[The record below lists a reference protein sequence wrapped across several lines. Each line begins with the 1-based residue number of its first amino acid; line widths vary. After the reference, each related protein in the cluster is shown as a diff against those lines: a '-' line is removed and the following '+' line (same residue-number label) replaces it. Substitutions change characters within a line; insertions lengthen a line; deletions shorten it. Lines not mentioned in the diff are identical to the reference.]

1 MKLALG
7 TTDSTV
13 LSNAVFLA
21 TAADIAY
28 CPEAEGQKRFKEELG
43 FPTSRLFSVGNTQA
57 YLAQN
62 DDFLILAF
70 RGSERP
76 TSLDGLQDWLLT
88 NANNFLVLPEGDLG
102 IDFAAA
108 GVGAR
113 FHRGFITA
121 LGSIW
126 PPVFADINKALQ
138 EKERPL
144 FVCGHS
150 LGGSLA
156 QLASWR
162 LQKNYVAVEQ
172 VYTFGGPMVGND
184 AAAAAF
190 DKEFAGKIFRFV
202 DDPDLVPRLP
212 TVSLVINAYRHS
224 QKEFLLGAAAAAA
237 ASGASFLSGLANT
250 AGDAWNDGVKEAIWK
265 QVNERLAAHDILN
278 YQKLIG
284 AKLKELA

>member
-1 MKLALG
+1 MKLQLE
-7 TTDSTV
+7 TTDAARFN
-13 LSNAVFLA
+13 NARFFA
-21 TAADIAY
+21 IAADIAY
-28 CPEAEGQKRFKEELG
+28 CPEAEGQQRYRDELG

-62 DDFLILAF
+62 DEFVVLAF

-76 TSLDGLQDWLLT
+76 TSIDGLQDWLLT
-88 NANNFLVLPEGDLG
+88 NANNFLILPEGDLG

-113 FHRGFITA
+113 FHRGFMTA
-121 LGSIW
+121 LGSVW
-126 PPVFADINKALQ
+126 PPLFEAVNKALE

-150 LGGSLA
+150 LGGALA
-156 QLASWR
+156 QLAAWR

-172 VYTFGGPMVGND
+172 VYTFGAPMVGND

-202 DDPDLVPRLP
+202 DNPDLVPRLP
-212 TVSLVINAYRHS
+212 TVSLVANSYRHCE
-224 QKEFLLGAAAAAA
+224 KEFLLGAVASAT
-237 ASGASFLSGLANT
+237 ASGLSFFSSLAST
-250 AGDAWNDGVKEAIWK
+250 AGNAWNDGVKETIWK
-265 QVNERLAAHDILN
+265 QVNERLSAHDILN

-284 AKLKELA
+284 DKLKELT

>member
-1 MKLALG
+1 MKLQLA
-7 TTDSTV
+7 TTDA
-13 LSNAVFLA
+13 AVFNNAGVLA

-28 CPEAEGQKRFKEELG
+28 CPEAVGCQRFKDELG
-43 FPTSRLFSVGNTQA
+43 FPTANLFSVGNTQA
-57 YLAQN
+57 YLAQS
-62 DDFLILAF
+62 DEFLILAF
-70 RGSERP
+70 RGSEKP
-76 TSLDGLQDWLLT
+76 TGLDGLQDWLLT
-88 NANNFLVLPEGDLG
+88 NANNFLILPEGDLG

-113 FHRGFITA
+113 FHRGFISA

-126 PPVFADINKALQ
+126 APVFAAVNKALE

-150 LGGSLA
+150 LGGALA

-172 VYTFGGPMVGND
+172 LYTFGAPMVGND

-202 DDPDLVPRLP
+202 DTPDLVPRLP
-212 TVSLVINAYRHS
+212 TVSLVANSYRHCE
-224 QKEFLLGAAAAAA
+224 KEFLLGAVAEA
-237 ASGASFLSGLANT
+237 ASGLGFFSGLASSL
-250 AGDAWNDGVKEAIWK
+250 GEAWNDGVKETIWK
-265 QVNERLAAHDILN
+265 QLNDRLSAHDILN
-278 YQKLIG
+278 YQKLVG
-284 AKLKELA
+284 DRLKQLG

>member
-1 MKLALG
+1 M
-7 TTDSTV
+7 
-13 LSNAVFLA
+13 
-21 TAADIAY
+21 
-28 CPEAEGQKRFKEELG
+28 
-43 FPTSRLFSVGNTQA
+43 
-57 YLAQN
+57 
-62 DDFLILAF
+62 
-70 RGSERP
+70 
-76 TSLDGLQDWLLT
+76 
-88 NANNFLVLPEGDLG
+88 PEGNLG

-113 FHRGFITA
+113 FHRGFIGA

-126 PPVFADINKALQ
+126 TPVFAAVNKAME

-150 LGGSLA
+150 LGGALA

-172 VYTFGGPMVGND
+172 LYTFGAPMVGND

-202 DDPDLVPRLP
+202 DNPDLVPRLP
-212 TVSLVINAYRHS
+212 SVSLVANAYRHCE
-224 QKEFLLGAAAAAA
+224 KEFLLGAAAAAA
-237 ASGASFLSGLANT
+237 ASGLGFFSNLATT
-250 AGDAWNDGVKEAIWK
+250 AGDAWNAGVQDAIWK
-265 QVNERLAAHDILN
+265 QLNERLSAHDILN

-284 AKLKELA
+284 EKLKELG

>member
-1 MKLALG
+1 MPLQLG
-7 TTDSTV
+7 TSEAV
-13 LSNAVFLA
+13 RFNNACILA
-21 TAADIAY
+21 AAADIAY
-28 CPEAEGQKRFKEELG
+28 YPEATGLQRYKDELG
-43 FPTSRLFSVGNTQA
+43 FPTSRLFSVGNTQV

-62 DDFLILAF
+62 DDFLFLAF

-113 FHRGFITA
+113 FHRGFMTA
-121 LGSIW
+121 LGSVW
-126 PPVFADINKALQ
+126 PPMVEAVNKALE

-150 LGGSLA
+150 LGGALA
-156 QLASWR
+156 QLAAWR
-162 LQKNYVAVEQ
+162 LQKNYVAVEH

-190 DKEFAGKIFRFV
+190 DKEFAGKISRFV
-202 DDPDLVPRLP
+202 DNPDLVPRLP
-212 TVSLVINAYRHS
+212 TVSLVANSYRHCE
-224 QKEFLLGAAAAAA
+224 KEFLLGIVAAA
-237 ASGASFLSGLANT
+237 ASGLGFFSSLAST
-250 AGDAWNDGVKEAIWK
+250 AGDAWNDGVKDMIWK
-265 QVNERLAAHDILN
+265 QLNERLSAHDILN

-284 AKLKELA
+284 DKLKDLV